1 MTQEI
6 RQLQD
11 KVIRQ
16 TSTLSTG
23 LQDLRTYLDQKEQ
36 ERSQTVSTQPEKCM
50 STEVVID
57 VVLVFFLLT
66 LNIFHTFF

>member
-36 ERSQTVSTQPEKCM
+36 ERSQTVSTQQKKCM
-50 STEVVID
+50 SIDVVID
-57 VVLVFFLLT
+57 VVLVFLLLT
-66 LNIFHTFF
+66 LNIIHTFF